1 MKIFLNL
8 ISGTLGGQITRA
20 NAILERIDHFDNIEI
35 IVVKNNEV
43 LNEFNNNNK
52 ITFINVNHGSGI
64 IKLVRR
70 FYWENFIMPNL
81 IKKLKPDV
89 FLTFSNYL
97 PLFKLD
103 LPTFV
108 GISNLAPF
116 SSIALKEESIINRIK
131 FFLLKKSILNSSK
144 KATKVI
150 ALSHTAVDVLVGHGI
165 KKDKIFLNPIG
176 VDNFWSENALN
187 EKIETKYGINR
198 SFYLYVSHFY
208 RYKNHINLI
217 NSYASL
223 NSEIKSKR
231 QLVLIGRP
239 ENKRYFEEIK
249 ILINKLNLVE
259 NVILIPGLNSNDLRY
274 FYQKCFLFIF
284 CSLVENS
291 PNILLEAMSAS
302 CPIITLK
309 IPPMSEYCSSCAEFY
324 DEKSSKTLLHVLN
337 ELDSNFLKINEMKI
351 ASHNQSKF
359 FLWDNFVNSLF
370 IKINEFI

>member
-20 NAILERIDHFDNIEI
+20 KAILERIDNFDNIEI
-35 IVVKNNEV
+35 IVVKNIDV
-43 LNEFNNNNK
+43 LNEFNNKK
-52 ITFINVNHGSGI
+52 ITFINVNHGFGL

-70 FYWENFIMPNL
+70 FFWENFIMPNL
-81 IKKLKPDV
+81 IKKLKPNI

-97 PLFKLD
+97 PLIKLD
-103 LPTFV
+103 IPTFV

-116 SSIALKEESIINRIK
+116 SSIALKEESLINRIK

-150 ALSHTAVDVLVGHGI
+150 ALSHTAVDVLFSNGI
-165 KKDKIFLNPIG
+165 NKDKIFLNPIG
-176 VDNFWSENALN
+176 VDKFWSENGVN
-187 EKIETKYGINR
+187 EQIETQYGINK

-223 NSEIKSKR
+223 NSKIKSKR

-249 ILINKLNLVE
+249 NLIIKLNLV
-259 NVILIPGLNSNDLRY
+259 NNIILIPGLNSNDLRY
-274 FYQKCFLFIF
+274 FYQKSFLFIF

-324 DEKSSKTLLHVLN
+324 DEKHHTSLVNVLN
-337 ELDSNFLKINEMKI
+337 ELDSNIEKINKMRL
-351 ASHNQSKF
+351 ASQNQSKNF
-359 FLWDNFVNSLF
+359 SWDSFVNSLF
-370 IKINEFI
+370 IKFKEYI